1 MKFPD
6 EMPIDEFFS
15 KAQLCHPLVHVYHGV
30 RIDGY
35 INTVGDLR
43 KALVDRPYGLQQ
55 MGPKTIAWLKHEL
68 ARE

>member
-30 RIDGY
+30 RIDGN

-43 KALVDRPYGLQQ
+43 KAIVDGFCRLHFV
-55 MGPKTIAWLKHEL
+55 GPKTVAWLKHEL